1 MKQFNC
7 EVCGGKVLEKHGDSF
22 VCQSCGTIYPL
33 EEAQKMLSET
43 TEKDAA
49 SKKRRRTIFVA
60 CVCAVLGIAAFFV
73 ISKVVIPASK
83 YNTAISLMNEGNY
96 EEAIAT
102 FDSLGDYK
110 DSTELLD
117 NCRTEKAYEDAVNLM
132 NDGKYDE
139 AITSFDAL
147 GDFKDSAD
155 NIAACETGIKD
166 RAYDNAIA
174 QLSTGDVV
182 EAYEALIA
190 MDGYKDSASVAE
202 SVFDVYKTEK
212 LKVADVGDH
221 VYFGMYEQD
230 NDLSNGKEDIE
241 WRVLSKENNR
251 ILVISEYALEC
262 KPYNEYDD
270 YNVAYW
276 DMNVTWEYSSLRRWL
291 NKTFLDEAFTEDEQ
305 SKILETDNPDEKNP
319 EYDTAP
325 GNATTDKIYLLSISE
340 AEKYFDSDEDRICKS
355 TAYAITHNDYAT
367 NSEKDEGNVLSNW
380 WLRSVGY
387 EQNYAANVN
396 TKGAIYYFGSWR
408 SSFAGN
414 YIYVRP
420 AMWLD
425 LSSEQ

>member
-1 MKQFNC
+1 M
-7 EVCGGKVLEKHGDSF
+7 
-22 VCQSCGTIYPL
+22 
-33 EEAQKMLSET
+33 
-43 TEKDAA
+43 
-49 SKKRRRTIFVA
+49 KKRILSIAIPAVIAVVAIFLV
-60 CVCAVLGIAAFFV
+60 VT
-73 ISKVVIPASK
+73 KVVIPNSNYNAAVELMNSGEYEQAIAAFEALGEYSDSASK
-83 YNTAISLMNEGNY
+83 IKECNYNLALNFMENSQYVDAY
-96 EEAIAT
+96 EAFIA
-102 FDSLGDYK
+102 LGDYK
-110 DSTELLD
+110 DSA
-117 NCRTEKAYEDAVNLM
+117 EKAKSIYEQSIQVRLKTAEV
-132 NDGKYDE
+132 
-139 AITSFDAL
+139 
-147 GDFKDSAD
+147 
-155 NIAACETGIKD
+155 
-166 RAYDNAIA
+166 
-174 QLSTGDVV
+174 GDVV
-182 EAYEALIA
+182 
-190 MDGYKDSASVAE
+190 
-202 SVFDVYKTEK
+202 VFGT
-212 LKVADVGDH
+212 
-221 VYFGMYEQD
+221 YEQD
-230 NDLSNGKEDIE
+230 DDRSNGKEDIE

-420 AMWLD
+420 AMWID
-425 LSSEQ
+425 ISAEQ